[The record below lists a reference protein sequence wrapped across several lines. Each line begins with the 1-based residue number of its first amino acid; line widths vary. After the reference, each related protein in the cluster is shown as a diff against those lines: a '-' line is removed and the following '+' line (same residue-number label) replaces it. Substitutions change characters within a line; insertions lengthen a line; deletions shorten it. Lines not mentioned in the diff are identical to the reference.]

1 MERRIREEDVTKA
14 IICWLEK
21 NSWSII
27 CYDFPQS
34 GTGKVLH
41 SNNRVGLKNK
51 NSIIPDIVAVKS
63 GVVVILENKDRF
75 FLSDFQKLENVK
87 KEDNYSD
94 SIKQLL
100 MFHKYVSI
108 YFGIG
113 LPISSKNMERV
124 NENKDKVDFVI
135 DSDGEIVKIYYQ
147 KQRVFDNLS

>member
-1 MERRIREEDVTKA
+1 
-14 IICWLEK
+14 
-21 NSWSII
+21 
-27 CYDFPQS
+27 
-34 GTGKVLH
+34 
-41 SNNRVGLKNK
+41 
-51 NSIIPDIVAVKS
+51 
-63 GVVVILENKDRF
+63 
-75 FLSDFQKLENVK
+75 
-87 KEDNYSD
+87 
-94 SIKQLL
+94 